1 MLCGG
6 YSEEKKPD
14 DVSLE
19 IYNKIIDTIQYETIK
34 FVSYKIQI
42 VNGTNYLLKVLL
54 ADNTFLF
61 IKVYK
66 DLNSNIEVIEQDIR
80 IDF

>member
-1 MLCGG
+1 MFI
-6 YSEEKKPD
+6 KH
-14 DVSLE
+14 
-19 IYNKIIDTIQYETIK
+19 ETIK

-66 DLNSNIEVIEQDIR
+66 DLNNNIEVIEQDIR
-80 IDF
+80 NDF